1 MKSLAD
7 FSSRLARLAASA
19 MRGVVTI
26 FGRTAEGEV
35 AGSGFLVDAQGHIV
49 TNYHV
54 IEGAESPLDVVLH
67 GDRPRTAA
75 VLGTDPWTDLALL
88 QIERPVRAH
97 LHLRPAPARLGELCL
112 ALGSPLGV
120 YAESASVGVV
130 SGIART
136 IPQEVGRPI
145 FHAIQTDC
153 AINPGNSGGPLID
166 MRGLVLGANNCC
178 DARAA
183 NIGFAIPAET
193 ISSVVAELKKS
204 GRVVRAT
211 LDVTV
216 KRTVVPVDGKNVEGL
231 QVVKTP
237 KGGNGHFRPGDV
249 ILRIGGTRVR
259 QPHDIFSLLTS
270 DCIGRPTEI
279 EVVRGGERRQ
289 LTVQPRELRRSP
301 ASTAP

>member
-1 MKSLAD
+1 MQSLGD
-7 FSSRLARLAASA
+7 FSAKLSHLAASA

-26 FGRTAEGEV
+26 FGRTSEGEV
-35 AGSGFLVDAQGHIV
+35 AGSGFLIDAHGHIV

-54 IEGAESPLDVVLH
+54 IEGVEPPIDVVLH
-67 GDRPRTAA
+67 GDVARTAA
-75 VLGTDPWTDLALL
+75 VLGSDPWTDLSLL
-88 QIERPVRAH
+88 RVDRPIRAH
-97 LHLRPAPARLGELCL
+97 LHLRSAPARLGELCL

-145 FHAIQTDC
+145 FQAIQTDC
-153 AINPGNSGGPLID
+153 AINPGNSGGPLVD
-166 MRGLVLGANNCC
+166 ARGLVLGANTCC

-183 NIGFAIPAET
+183 NIGFAVPAAT
-193 ISSVVAELKKS
+193 IAEVVDELKRS

-216 KRTVVPVDGKNVEGL
+216 KRIVVPVEGRNVEGL
-231 QVVKTP
+231 QVVKAP
-237 KGGNGHFRPGDV
+237 RSSDGRIRPGDV

-259 QPHDIFSLLTS
+259 HPHDIFTLLTK
-270 DCIGRPTEI
+270 DRIGRPTAI
-279 EVVRGGERRQ
+279 EVVRRGERHH
-289 LTVQPRELRRSP
+289 LTVHPRELRRQP
-301 ASTAP
+301 RA